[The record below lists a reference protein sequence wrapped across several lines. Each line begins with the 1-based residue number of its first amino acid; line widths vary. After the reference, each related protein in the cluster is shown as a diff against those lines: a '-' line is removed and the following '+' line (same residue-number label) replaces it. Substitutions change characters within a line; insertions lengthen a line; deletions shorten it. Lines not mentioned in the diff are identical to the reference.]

1 MSFRGILSSLQEVGG
16 LLVKRGTAMGP
27 LVPTLILCPVFLF
40 VAWLFKSTFVLGG
53 CPMLST
59 ALVFLAVCIVIFYLF
74 HYASFAKSD
83 PDRLQSEEYRYETA
97 RMQMIAAKE
106 LPHPIPAESLSLDDP
121 RENLAAPEPP
131 AEDEIASTGTDE
143 EKPS

>member
-1 MSFRGILSSLQEVGG
+1 
-16 LLVKRGTAMGP
+16 MGP

-40 VAWLFKSTFVLGG
+40 VAWLFKSTFVVSG
-53 CPMLST
+53 CPIISTGLTILSV
-59 ALVFLAVCIVIFYLF
+59 AIVIFYLF
-74 HYASFAKSD
+74 HYASFARND

-106 LPHPIPAESLSLDDP
+106 LPHPIPEENPSLDDP
-121 RENLAAPEPP
+121 KGNPAAPELP
-131 AEDEIASTGTDE
+131 AEDEPASNGADE